1 MTNSEKPDHRARLAG
16 EYERCQREVAAT
28 ESELKRIGAAFVALG
43 NKLQTD
49 PASIPPERLA
59 VEKDLAVLW
68 LILPEYIQALR
79 DRDAK
84 KVEMDSLK

>member
-1 MTNSEKPDHRARLAG
+1 MTNTQKPEDRARLAG
-16 EYERCQREVAAT
+16 EYERCQRQVADT

-49 PASIPPERLA
+49 PASIPAERLTI
-59 VEKDLAVLW
+59 EKDLAVLW
-68 LILPEYIQALR
+68 LILPEYIQALH

-84 KVEMDSLK
+84 KAEMDSLR